1 MERKIISINLMER
14 KIIKKRIRRVVGSV
28 RDDGEKKSQ
37 ERLLTCRNRKLTKI
51 IVNPSLLYIV

>member
-37 ERLLTCRNRKLTKI
+37 ERLLTCHNRKLTKI